1 MTLQPDQSPN
11 CGPADAPGPGPAD
24 LEPLPVDFEPDLQ
37 AIDALLREHA
47 EGASVPAGLADRVFD
62 ASADG
67 LPRPQAAPRR
77 GPALTPARPWW
88 MWRLAP
94 RRQWRG
100 GLAMAASL
108 GLAFVI
114 AAIHL
119 SRPSRAAEAPSGLEA
134 ALAVD
139 IEWHLEDLD
148 REVDYLLETAMLMSE
163 DDVTG
168 EIGGLFPEL
177 DL

>member
-11 CGPADAPGPGPAD
+11 YDLVPGSGPAG
-24 LEPLPVDFEPDLQ
+24 LEPLPVGFEPDLR

-47 EGASVPAGLADRVFD
+47 EGAGIPAGLADRVFG
-62 ASADG
+62 ASAAG

-77 GPALTPARPWW
+77 GPALRPALPWW
-88 MWRLAP
+88 ARRMP
-94 RRQWRG
+94 SRRQWRG

-119 SRPSRAAEAPSGLEA
+119 SRPSRAVEPPSGLEA

-139 IEWHLEDLD
+139 IEWPLEELD
-148 REVDYLLETAMLMSE
+148 RQVGYLLETAILMSE